1 MGLPDMLSEN
11 VSESEKVEQKSGA
24 LGGGLQDIP
33 SFLYPQS
40 MPKVATVM
48 FLQINTEVRYSECF
62 QIGRVMQWEGLI
74 PSLSPISNFRTL
86 ADHLGNT
93 PCIQGLSVI
102 SKQKIAL
109 NNCDA
114 NLHDEK
120 R

>member
-1 MGLPDMLSEN
+1 MGLPDMLSEKVN
-11 VSESEKVEQKSGA
+11 ESEKVEQKSGGF
-24 LGGGLQDIP
+24 GGDFGDIP

-48 FLQINTEVRYSECF
+48 FLQINPEVRYKACF
-62 QIGRVMQWEGLI
+62 QIGRRMKWEESI

-93 PCIQGLSVI
+93 PCIQGLIVI
-102 SKQKIAL
+102 SKQKIAV

-114 NLHDEK
+114 NIHDET